1 MLCIQTDPLSVG
13 FCVCSRKTWGIE
25 NFVSST
31 LLRNMREKD
40 LRKAIAYH
48 MKKSQSQHDPKQK
61 GLSVDQARINY
72 LEELSDLKSFGGKSF
87 SATMMVGFRLLTV
100 HLYSFFTEIWLIEV
114 SIFCLFN
121 DLSPASH
128 PTAPGQRVDGDV
140 VGGGALRRESG
151 GQPQTEHPVQPHR
164 VHQHHTHR
172 AAA

>member
-1 MLCIQTDPLSVG
+1 M
-13 FCVCSRKTWGIE
+13 
-25 NFVSST
+25 SST

-87 SATMMVGFRLLTV
+87 SATMMVALKLLTV
-100 HLYSFFTEIWLIEV
+100 HLYSFFRESWLIEV

-121 DLSPASH
+121 DLSPAPH
-128 PTAPGQRVDGDV
+128 PSAAGQRVNGDI
-140 VGGGALRRESG
+140 VGGGTLRCESG
-151 GQPQTEHPVQPHR
+151 GQPQTEYPVQPHR

-172 AAA
+172 ATA